1 MVTLKEIAQHCG
13 VSVTTVSN
21 IVNNS
26 PKKVRD
32 ETRKKVME
40 AIEELGYHPN
50 YFAQGLR
57 RQRTKTIGVITEDLA
72 QFTTPEIVE
81 GIMKYCEEKK
91 YRVLLQNLRL
101 YSRWQDKWY
110 NDETLIHSVLDPAMK
125 ELVSIKADGLIY
137 IAGHER
143 EIHLFEEKTDMPLVL
158 AYCCSDESMT
168 SVEIDDEEG
177 GYQMVSYILAQG
189 YRKLGVISGRAD
201 NIHAKRRLLGCQRAL
216 FEAGILDT
224 LTPGT
229 FETLCAI
236 HKYLF
241 EDIYDFAG
249 KIREVNIAKGNFRFA
264 PLMYLCSALENID
277 KMPQSSFDEIIEKY
291 VEMNIAH
298 PFREGN
304 GRATRIWLDLI
315 LKKEIGKVVDWSKV
329 DKEDYLLAMERSPIR
344 DIEIKYVLKNALTNK
359 INDREVYMKGIDTSY
374 YYEGYTT
381 FKTEDLK

>member
-57 RQRTKTIGVITEDLA
+57 RQRTQTIGVITEDLE

-137 IAGHER
+137 VAGHER
-143 EIHLFEEKTDMPLVL
+143 EIHLFEKKTDMPLVL

-177 GYQMVSYILAQG
+177 GHQMVSYILAQG

-216 FEAGILDT
+216 FEACIPYNPSWVLDANWEPEKAYT
-224 LTPGT
+224 MTAKLVNAGVDAIFCMSDWMAGGVYNCIHDMGLEVGKDIAVTGFDNEKVANWYIPKMTSSRLPLLEVGT
-229 FETLCAI
+229 ESARL
-236 HKYLF
+236 LF
-241 EDIYDFAG
+241 E
-249 KIREVNIAKGNFRFA
+249 R
-264 PLMYLCSALENID
+264 
-277 KMPQSSFDEIIEKY
+277 
-291 VEMNIAH
+291 
-298 PFREGN
+298 
-304 GRATRIWLDLI
+304 
-315 LKKEIGKVVDWSKV
+315 
-329 DKEDYLLAMERSPIR
+329 
-344 DIEIKYVLKNALTNK
+344 
-359 INDREVYMKGIDTSY
+359 
-374 YYEGYTT
+374 
-381 FKTEDLK
+381 

>member
-57 RQRTKTIGVITEDLA
+57 RQRTQTIGVITEDLA

-143 EIHLFEEKTDMPLVL
+143 EIHLFEEKRH
-158 AYCCSDESMT
+158 AACT
-168 SVEIDDEEG
+168 S
-177 GYQMVSYILAQG
+177 
-189 YRKLGVISGRAD
+189 
-201 NIHAKRRLLGCQRAL
+201 LL
-216 FEAGILDT
+216 
-224 LTPGT
+224 
-229 FETLCAI
+229 
-236 HKYLF
+236 
-241 EDIYDFAG
+241 
-249 KIREVNIAKGNFRFA
+249 
-264 PLMYLCSALENID
+264 
-277 KMPQSSFDEIIEKY
+277 
-291 VEMNIAH
+291 
-298 PFREGN
+298 
-304 GRATRIWLDLI
+304 
-315 LKKEIGKVVDWSKV
+315 
-329 DKEDYLLAMERSPIR
+329 LLR
-344 DIEIKYVLKNALTNK
+344 
-359 INDREVYMKGIDTSY
+359 
-374 YYEGYTT
+374 
-381 FKTEDLK
+381 

>member
-57 RQRTKTIGVITEDLA
+57 RQRTQTIGVITEDLE

-137 IAGHER
+137 VAGHER
-143 EIHLFEEKTDMPLVL
+143 EIHLFEKKTDMPIVL

-216 FEAGILDT
+216 LVNAGVDAIFCMSDWMAGGVYNCIHDMGLEVGKDIAVT
-224 LTPGT
+224 GFDNEKIANWYIPKMTSSRLPLLEVGT
-229 FETLCAI
+229 ESARL
-236 HKYLF
+236 LF
-241 EDIYDFAG
+241 EKIEKQDSDYNGADSDTVKHIKIPCEI
-249 KIREVNIAKGNFRFA
+249 KIRESVPKRN
-264 PLMYLCSALENID
+264 E
-277 KMPQSSFDEIIEKY
+277 
-291 VEMNIAH
+291 
-298 PFREGN
+298 
-304 GRATRIWLDLI
+304 
-315 LKKEIGKVVDWSKV
+315 
-329 DKEDYLLAMERSPIR
+329 
-344 DIEIKYVLKNALTNK
+344 
-359 INDREVYMKGIDTSY
+359 
-374 YYEGYTT
+374 
-381 FKTEDLK
+381 

>member
-249 KIREVNIAKGNFRFA
+249 KMRDVNISKGNFRFA
-264 PLMYLCSALENID
+264 PVMYLEQALKHID
-277 KMPQSSFDEIIEKY
+277 KMPQSTFDEIVEKY

-304 GRATRIWLDLI
+304 GRSTRIWLDQI
-315 LKKEIGKVVDWSKV
+315 LKKELKQVIDWSKV

-344 DIEIKYVLKNALTNK
+344 DIEIKYVLKQALTDK
-359 INDREVYMKGIDTSY
+359 IHDREIYMKGIDHSY
-374 YYEGYTT
+374 YYEGYMIY
-381 FKTEDLK
+381 KSEEL

>member
-26 PKKVRD
+26 PKKVRN

-216 FEAGILDT
+216 FEAGIPYNPSRVLDANWEPEKAYT
-224 LTPGT
+224 MTAKLVNAGVDAIFCMSDWMAGGVYNCIHDMGLEVGKDIAVTGFDNEKVANWYIPKMTSSRLPLLEVGT
-229 FETLCAI
+229 ESARL
-236 HKYLF
+236 LF
-241 EDIYDFAG
+241 EKIEKQDSDDNGADSDTVKHIKIPCEI
-249 KIREVNIAKGNFRFA
+249 KIRESVPKRN
-264 PLMYLCSALENID
+264 E
-277 KMPQSSFDEIIEKY
+277 
-291 VEMNIAH
+291 
-298 PFREGN
+298 
-304 GRATRIWLDLI
+304 
-315 LKKEIGKVVDWSKV
+315 
-329 DKEDYLLAMERSPIR
+329 
-344 DIEIKYVLKNALTNK
+344 
-359 INDREVYMKGIDTSY
+359 
-374 YYEGYTT
+374 
-381 FKTEDLK
+381 

>member
-57 RQRTKTIGVITEDLA
+57 RQRTQTIGVITEDLE

-137 IAGHER
+137 VAGHER
-143 EIHLFEEKTDMPLVL
+143 EIHLFEKKTDMPIVL

-189 YRKLGVISGRAD
+189 YRKLGVIS
-201 NIHAKRRLLGCQRAL
+201 
-216 FEAGILDT
+216 
-224 LTPGT
+224 
-229 FETLCAI
+229 
-236 HKYLF
+236 
-241 EDIYDFAG
+241 
-249 KIREVNIAKGNFRFA
+249 
-264 PLMYLCSALENID
+264 
-277 KMPQSSFDEIIEKY
+277 
-291 VEMNIAH
+291 
-298 PFREGN
+298 
-304 GRATRIWLDLI
+304 
-315 LKKEIGKVVDWSKV
+315 
-329 DKEDYLLAMERSPIR
+329 
-344 DIEIKYVLKNALTNK
+344 
-359 INDREVYMKGIDTSY
+359 
-374 YYEGYTT
+374 
-381 FKTEDLK
+381 

>member
-26 PKKVRD
+26 PKKVRN
-32 ETRKKVME
+32 ETRKQAIQ

-81 GIMKYCEEKK
+81 GIMKYCDEKK

-110 NDETLIHSVLDPAMK
+110 NDETLIHSVVDPAMK